1 MDGMERAVHVAVGLR
16 GRTHRTAGCHGF
28 RFRGKLHVRPALRDA
43 QGVVPFPVEQFRHFL
58 KGVLALSL
66 LFCQGIPFVGADL
79 VALHAGLFG
88 RWNLR
93 IEAQAFSGFLPF
105 FLRWAVYQ
113 QNGTREHQG
122 KKRVDDKLRT
132 PTFLFGCQRLVTRQ
146 SQQFLYL
153 LYIRFHRSSCLDGLV
168 LFSGHKS
175 SRRICSM
182 LIVPS
187 LFPGPESA
195 ETIVY
200 RQAARNRRKAVIV
213 TKLRCL
219 LVRRRQNSRIRPS
232 ARLRLAYPLFI
243 VPRSLCPCSP
253 GW

>member
-1 MDGMERAVHVAVGLR
+1 MRVSSGEGISVLKPR
-16 GRTHRTAGCHGF
+16 
-28 RFRGKLHVRPALRDA
+28 
-43 QGVVPFPVEQFRHFL
+43 PFP
-58 KGVLALSL
+58 ASSLS
-66 LFCQGIPFVGADL
+66 FCVGAYISRM
-79 VALHAGLFG
+79 AP
-88 RWNLR
+88 RT
-93 IEAQAFSGFLPF
+93 S
-105 FLRWAVYQ
+105 
-113 QNGTREHQG
+113 G

-132 PTFLFGCQRLVTRQ
+132 PAFLFGCQRLVTRQ

-153 LYIRFHRSSCLDGLV
+153 LYIRFHRSCCLDGLV
-168 LFSGHKS
+168 LSSGRKS

-213 TKLRCL
+213 TRLRCL

-232 ARLRLAYPLFI
+232 ARLRLAYPLSSLRAPYVLVLQDGELLDDEPVRI
-243 VPRSLCPCSP
+243 VVRAPVFWSEQEVTRLRSVTLLSLMII
-253 GW
+253 WRAYVVAL

>member
-28 RFRGKLHVRPALRDA
+28 RFRGKFHVRSALRNT

-66 LFCQGIPFVGADL
+66 LFCQGIPFVGADF
-79 VALHAGLFG
+79 VALHAGLLG
-88 RWNLR
+88 RGDFR

-105 FLRWAVYQ
+105 LLCRAVYQ
-113 QNGTREHQG
+113 QNGPREHQE

-132 PTFLFGCQRLVTRQ
+132 PAFLFGCQRPVTRQ

-153 LYIRFHRSSCLDGLV
+153 LYIRFHRSSCLDGFV
-168 LFSGHKS
+168 LSSGRKS
-175 SRRICSM
+175 SRRICSI

-213 TKLRCL
+213 TRLRCL

-243 VPRSLCPCSP
+243 APYSLCPCSP